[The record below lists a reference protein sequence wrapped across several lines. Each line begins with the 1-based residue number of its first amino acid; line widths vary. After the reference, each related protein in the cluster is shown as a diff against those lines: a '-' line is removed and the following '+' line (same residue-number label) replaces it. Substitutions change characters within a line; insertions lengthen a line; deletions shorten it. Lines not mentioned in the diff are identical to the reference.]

1 MTKKEKFLSTAL
13 PFLIASPILLL
24 LSHFAQAIVCASMS
38 MACGETFSYQFFDYV
53 QIIFV
58 AGSAAVLIY
67 GVIRTLIICFSK
79 K

>member
-1 MTKKEKFLSTAL
+1 MTRNEKFLSTAL

-38 MACGETFSYQFFDYV
+38 MACGEIFSYQFFDYV
-53 QIIFV
+53 QILFTV
-58 AGSAAVLIY
+58 GSIVILSYGIAKTLSIY
-67 GVIRTLIICFSK
+67 CSK